1 MSKADFLQL
10 NHIAIGAVVGLVVP
24 ITAMHFI
31 LSYYSNFTIQFLIDN
46 PMFSGILDDLKGCL
60 FINLGVFFLF
70 YWFKK
75 DKSARGVVFAT
86 FLYGALYLYY
96 MFFM

>member
-1 MSKADFLQL
+1 MSKSDFLQF
-10 NHIAIGAVVGLVVP
+10 NHIAIGVIIGLIVP
-24 ITAMHFI
+24 VTAMHLI
-31 LSYYSNFTIQFLIDN
+31 LSYYSNFTISFLIEN

-60 FINLGVFFLF
+60 FINLGIFFLF

-86 FLYGALYLYY
+86 FLYGAVYLYY

>member
-1 MSKADFLQL
+1 MSKSDFLQF
-10 NHIAIGAVVGLVVP
+10 NHVAIGVVIGLIVP
-24 ITAMHFI
+24 VTAMHFI
-31 LSYYSNFTIQFLIDN
+31 LSYYSNFTLQFLIDN

-60 FINLGVFFLF
+60 FINLGIFFLF
-70 YWFKK
+70 YWLKK

>member
-1 MSKADFLQL
+1 MPKSEFFKF
-10 NHIAIGAVVGLVVP
+10 NHIAIGLVIGLIVP

-31 LSYYSNFTIQFLIDN
+31 LQYYSNLSLQFLVEN
-46 PMFSGILDDLKGCL
+46 PMFSRVLDDLKGCL
-60 FINLGVFFLF
+60 FINLGIFFIF

-86 FLYGALYLYY
+86 LLYGAVYLYY

>member
-1 MSKADFLQL
+1 MFKEDLKKFD
-10 NHIAIGAVVGLVVP
+10 HIAIGVIIGLIIP
-24 ITAMHFI
+24 ITAMHLI
-31 LSYYSNFTIQFLIDN
+31 LSYYSNFTIEFLIDN

-60 FINLGVFFLF
+60 FINLGAFFLF

-86 FLYGALYLYY
+86 LLYGAVYLYY

>member
-1 MSKADFLQL
+1 MSSEDFKRFD
-10 NHIAIGAVVGLVVP
+10 HIAIGVIIGLIVP

-31 LSYYSNFTIQFLIDN
+31 LSYYSNFTLEFLIEN
-46 PMFSGILDDLKGCL
+46 PLFSPVLDDLKGCL

-70 YWFKK
+70 YYFKR

-86 FLYGALYLYY
+86 LLYGAVYLYY

>member
-1 MSKADFLQL
+1 MSKSDFLEF
-10 NHIAIGAVVGLVVP
+10 NHLSIGIVLGLIIP

-31 LSYYSNFTIQFLIDN
+31 LQYYSNFTLSYLIEN
-46 PMFSGILDDLKGCL
+46 PLFSPILDDLKGCL

-70 YWFKK
+70 FWLKK

-86 FLYGALYLYY
+86 LIYGALYLYY
-96 MFFM
+96 MLFM